1 MRRCG
6 TAVPLALRIFLVL
19 NHLSYFH
26 QICLRN
32 HWLLADAAAKSNER
46 VHESD
51 ADAQAVE
58 IALMLALLLGGARHL
73 VAEAARDPRMSKSL
87 LTVVTLDLR
96 DPAHATNQ
104 VLGLGGD
111 IRRIVPHL
119 RLYRRDLQ
127 SQCG

>member
-1 MRRCG
+1 
-6 TAVPLALRIFLVL
+6 
-19 NHLSYFH
+19 
-26 QICLRN
+26 
-32 HWLLADAAAKSNER
+32 
-46 VHESD
+46 VHESN

-73 VAEAARDPRMSKSL
+73 VAEAARDPRMPKSL
-87 LTVVTLDLR
+87 LTVVTFDLR

-111 IRRIVPHL
+111 VRRIVPLL
-119 RLYRRDLQ
+119 RLYCRDLQ